1 VDCDDVIL
9 LLAHERTLTGVEA
22 EHLNVHLE
30 GCEICNELAH
40 HDTETSW
47 RWVARLPDDALDD
60 PDSLALP
67 VVDPIVFAAG
77 AQIAVGGMGKITRAR
92 DRRLGREVAIK
103 EMLEPDLRARF
114 EREATITA
122 RLQHPAIVPIYEAGT
137 WPNGGAF
144 YTMRLVEGGTLAH
157 AIDKAEGLA
166 GRLALL
172 PHVIAVT
179 EALAYAH
186 SRRIIHRDLK
196 PQNVLVGEFGEAV
209 VIDWGLAKEL
219 DHDVDAATSRVLAP
233 MPDLTL
239 HGSVVGTPCFMAPE
253 QARGEDLDERAD
265 VFALGSIL
273 YNVLAG
279 QPPYWDGKRDTAQQ
293 LIEAVLARP
302 PTPVAT
308 LAPDAPADLRAV
320 VERAMQREPGDRYAT
335 AKDMAEELRRFQS
348 GQLLVS
354 REYRIRDLLARW
366 VGRHK
371 AAVTVGGIA
380 SIALAV
386 VGVVAL
392 INITR
397 SRDAER
403 DARVLSELAQ
413 GDTTRSVAALLE
425 EQGRS
430 ELAGGHRDRALAYL
444 AEAYKRGRDTPAL
457 RHMLAAATRELD
469 LLVATIQIPAGDKPK
484 FRELAFLPDG
494 RLAVWTLGFDHDS
507 RLDLA
512 TNGVITEHFPLGDV
526 DDARFSPDGQRL
538 VTMTANQPA
547 IVWEVTTGK
556 QLWHVTGEASSI
568 SFDASSTYVALVPG
582 HAGASVYELATGKKT
597 LEMPAKYK
605 VDVVAFDD
613 GGKILVALGDDGSCT
628 FFAANPKGP
637 GFTEIPF
644 GKTGLQLEDAA
655 FIAERAAD
663 RVVMTT
669 KEREVLLW
677 TLQAPFHS
685 IGGHRAR
692 ITAIAA
698 STSHRLFASADAS
711 GDVKLWGYDG
721 NLLGETS
728 DTRQAIRGLL
738 FSHDA
743 SMLIGIGDDA
753 RAYVWNRALGIRGTL
768 LAAGDEFESV
778 AGVAIANDDSR
789 IATRDDTGDRV
800 RLWRPPNSNLVVER
814 TGVGLAVADH
824 IALTTEGH
832 DLIVLDLATG
842 RVIKQFAIQHAPGKR
857 REGLLDLDRER
868 LLVTVDGS
876 RALTSARTGAAIY
889 DVATGKLVRD
899 FIHDESNDG
908 DATTWSL
915 SSHGTYAIELGDQR
929 VLVHEL
935 ATGKVVVNAPSD
947 GMSRHGDI
955 SPDESKLVI
964 ASTTPVAWQLP
975 SGTPVEMPP
984 LALPVTKIPRPGA
997 SDMTFTPGVSDLVY
1011 SPLGDRIVVLGLH
1024 APMVIDPAGKLV
1036 ARLELSSLA
1045 TDVIT
1050 VRFSGDGKRLVTQV
1064 QDLAAVWNP
1073 ETGEALFTIPD
1084 TAARAVA
1091 ISVDGSRI
1099 ATGSND
1105 GTIRIWDDKGRLLE
1119 QIHAHRAAISALAI
1133 ARDGTRLIAQ
1143 ADDDE
1148 TTIWDIHLEQRSP
1161 DAIGKVAAGS
1171 TPWHVV
1177 GGTLVLRKSK

>member
-1 VDCDDVIL
+1 MDCDDVIL

-22 EHLNVHLE
+22 ENMNVHLE
-30 GCEICNELAH
+30 DCEECSELAR
-40 HDTETSW
+40 HDTDASW

-67 VVDPIVFAAG
+67 VVDPIVFSAG
-77 AQIAVGGMGKITRAR
+77 AQIAVGGMGRITRAR

-172 PHVIAVT
+172 PHVVAVT

-253 QARGEDLDERAD
+253 QARGDELDERAD

-308 LAPDAPADLRAV
+308 HAPEAPADLCAV

-335 AKDMAEELRRFQS
+335 AKEMAEELRRFQS

-371 AAVTVGGIA
+371 AAVAVGGFA
-380 SIALAV
+380 SVALAV
-386 VGVVAL
+386 VGVLAL
-392 INITR
+392 VNITR

-430 ELAGGHRDRALAYL
+430 ELVGGHRDRALAYL

-457 RHMLAAATRELD
+457 RHMLAASTRELD
-469 LLVATIQIPAGDKPK
+469 LLVATIHPHDQAK
-484 FRELAFLPDG
+484 FRELAFLPDQ
-494 RLAVWTLGFDHDS
+494 RLAMWSVPHGLDAPS
-507 RLDLA
+507 RLDLVTGGA
-512 TNGVITEHFPLGDV
+512 ITEQFSLDHDNE
-526 DDARFSPDGQRL
+526 AKFSPDGKRL
-538 VTMTANQPA
+538 VTTDSDKRAT
-547 IVWEVTTGK
+547 VWDVATGK
-556 QLWHVTGEASSI
+556 RLWAATGDLSSI
-568 SFDASSTYVALVPG
+568 AFDASSTYVALFPG
-582 HAGASVYELATGKKT
+582 HAGASVYELETGTKV
-597 LEMPAKYK
+597 LEMPAKYAI
-605 VDVVAFDD
+605 DVVAFDD
-613 GGKILVALGDDGSCT
+613 GGKIIVAIGDDGLCT
-628 FFAANPKGP
+628 FFAAEPKG
-637 GFTEIPF
+637 TAYSVIPF

-655 FIAERAAD
+655 FIAERAED

-677 TLQAPFHS
+677 TLQTPFHS

-698 STSHRLFASADAS
+698 SPSHRLFASADAS
-711 GDVKLWGYDG
+711 GDVKLWGYNG
-721 NLLGETS
+721 NLLGETT
-728 DTRQAIRGLL
+728 DAKQAVCGLL

-743 SMLIGIGDDA
+743 SMLVGIGDDA
-753 RAYVWNRALGIRGTL
+753 RAYVWNRALGIRGEL
-768 LAAGDEFESV
+768 LAPGDEFESV
-778 AGVAIANDDSR
+778 AAVAIANDDSR
-789 IATRDDTGDRV
+789 IATISDDGDRARV
-800 RLWRPPNSNLVVER
+800 WRPPNSNLVVER
-814 TGVGLAVADH
+814 TGVGIAVADH
-824 IALTTEGH
+824 IAVTTEGRE
-832 DLIVLDLATG
+832 LIVLDLATG
-842 RVIKQFAIQHAPGKR
+842 KVVKQFSIRHAPAKR
-857 REGLLDLDRER
+857 REGLIDLDREH
-868 LLVTVDGS
+868 LLVTADGS
-876 RALTSARTGAAIY
+876 RALTYARTGAAVY
-889 DVATGKLVRD
+889 DVATGKLIRD
-899 FIHDESNDG
+899 IIHDERNDG
-908 DATTWSL
+908 DSTTWAL
-915 SSHGTYAIELGDQR
+915 SSRGTYVIEFGDQR
-929 VLVHEL
+929 LLVHEL
-935 ATGKVVVNAPSD
+935 ATGKVVVDDSSD
-947 GMSRHGDI
+947 GISRHGEV
-955 SPDESKLVI
+955 SPDESKLVV
-964 ASTTPVAWQLP
+964 AAPTPAAWRLP
-975 SGTPVEMPP
+975 SGSPVAMPA
-984 LALPVTKIPRPGA
+984 LALPETKISHPGTG
-997 SDMTFTPGVSDLVY
+997 DVTLTPGVSDLRF
-1011 SPLGDRIVVLGLH
+1011 SPVGDR
-1024 APMVIDPAGKLV
+1024 
-1036 ARLELSSLA
+1036 
-1045 TDVIT
+1045 
-1050 VRFSGDGKRLVTQV
+1050 
-1064 QDLAAVWNP
+1064 
-1073 ETGEALFTIPD
+1073 
-1084 TAARAVA
+1084 
-1091 ISVDGSRI
+1091 
-1099 ATGSND
+1099 
-1105 GTIRIWDDKGRLLE
+1105 
-1119 QIHAHRAAISALAI
+1119 
-1133 ARDGTRLIAQ
+1133 
-1143 ADDDE
+1143 
-1148 TTIWDIHLEQRSP
+1148 
-1161 DAIGKVAAGS
+1161 
-1171 TPWHVV
+1171 
-1177 GGTLVLRKSK
+1177 